1 MDAPGRATVAHP
13 FAVHTPAEAP
23 VPHRVPRSARSS
35 VGPSARSSAPPPAA
49 PLRAVSPPAVPL
61 LLGALLLAAGCA
73 GPTGGSADRASAAP
87 ARELSAAELRA
98 AAVTDAELGPGFT
111 VTVIAPGHGETGP
124 DGGRETADKPVC
136 QPLLDAVAPAAGP
149 AKAARAASASPV
161 PVPAVPYAETDLSVA
176 LAADPSGSLYGG
188 LLGYRGDRAARLQAE
203 LEGLFGPC
211 AAFAST
217 APPPP
222 ADRSRGATRTGHRLS
237 RNDTP
242 TPEGADAATGF
253 TLTNESGA
261 VVLAQRAV
269 LARVGPALVVF
280 STVGVGAE
288 PAPVPDERVVRRQ
301 VAKLRAAQKG

>member
-1 MDAPGRATVAHP
+1 M
-13 FAVHTPAEAP
+13 
-23 VPHRVPRSARSS
+23 PHRVPRPARTPR
-35 VGPSARSSAPPPAA
+35 PSRPPAPLLAA
-49 PLRAVSPPAVPL
+49 PLVA
-61 LLGALLLAAGCA
+61 GALLLAGGCA
-73 GPTGGSADRASAAP
+73 APAGGSADRAAAAP

-149 AKAARAASASPV
+149 AKAARASASPA
-161 PVPAVPYAETDLSVA
+161 PVSAVPYAETDLSVA

-203 LEGLFGPC
+203 LEGLFAPC
-211 AAFAST
+211 AEFSST

-269 LARVGPALVVF
+269 MARVGPALVVF

-288 PAPVPDERVVRRQ
+288 LAPVPDERVVRHQ

>member
-1 MDAPGRATVAHP
+1 M
-13 FAVHTPAEAP
+13 
-23 VPHRVPRSARSS
+23 PHRVPR
-35 VGPSARSSAPPPAA
+35 PSRRSAPLSAVPLPASPLLAA
-49 PLRAVSPPAVPL
+49 PLLA
-61 LLGALLLAAGCA
+61 GALLLAAGCA
-73 GPTGGSADRASAAP
+73 APAGGSADRAAAP

-149 AKAARAASASPV
+149 AKAARASASPA
-161 PVPAVPYAETDLSVA
+161 PVSAVPYAETDLSVA

-211 AAFAST
+211 AEFGST

-222 ADRSRGATRTGHRLS
+222 ADRSRGVTRTGHRLS

-288 PAPVPDERVVRRQ
+288 PAPVPDERVVRHQ
-301 VAKLRAAQKG
+301 VAKLRAAQKARES

>member
-1 MDAPGRATVAHP
+1 MPHPAPRP
-13 FAVHTPAEAP
+13 
-23 VPHRVPRSARSS
+23 SS
-35 VGPSARSSAPPPAA
+35 TRLRA
-49 PLRAVSPPAVPL
+49 PLRAAAVL
-61 LLGALLLAAGCA
+61 LVLGAAGCA
-73 GPTGGSADRASAAP
+73 DPAGGSADRAAAGAP
-87 ARELSAAELRA
+87 ARELTAAELRA
-98 AAVTDAELGPGFT
+98 AAVTEAELGPGFT

-124 DGGRETADKPVC
+124 DGGRETADRPVC

-149 AKAARAASASPV
+149 ARAGRASASPTSV
-161 PVPAVPYAETDLSVA
+161 SAVPYAETDLSVA
-176 LAADPSGSLYGG
+176 RAADPAGSLYGG

-203 LEGLFGPC
+203 LEGLFAPC
-211 AAFAST
+211 AEFAST

-222 ADRSRGATRTGHRLS
+222 AERSRGVTRTGHRLS

-253 TLTNESGA
+253 TLTNESGG

-288 PAPVPDERVVRRQ
+288 PAPAPDERVVRRQ
-301 VAKLRAAQKG
+301 VAKLRAAQKS

>member
-1 MDAPGRATVAHP
+1 M
-13 FAVHTPAEAP
+13 
-23 VPHRVPRSARSS
+23 PHRAPHPARPARPS
-35 VGPSARSSAPPPAA
+35 GPLPATQQ
-49 PLRAVSPPAVPL
+49 RAVPPLAVPL
-61 LLGALLLAAGCA
+61 LAGALLLAAGCA
-73 GPTGGSADRASAAP
+73 APAGGSSDRAAAP

-149 AKAARAASASPV
+149 AKAARASASPA
-161 PVPAVPYAETDLSVA
+161 PVSAVPYAETDLSVA

-188 LLGYRGDRAARLQAE
+188 LLGYRGDRAAKLQAE
-203 LEGLFGPC
+203 LEGLFAPC
-211 AAFAST
+211 AEFGST

-222 ADRSRGATRTGHRLS
+222 ADRSRGTTRTGHRLS

-269 LARVGPALVVF
+269 LARVGPALVMF

-288 PAPVPDERVVRRQ
+288 PAPAPDERVVRHQ
-301 VAKLRAAQKG
+301 VAKLRAAQKARKN

>member
-1 MDAPGRATVAHP
+1 M
-13 FAVHTPAEAP
+13 
-23 VPHRVPRSARSS
+23 PHRVPRPARTPR
-35 VGPSARSSAPPPAA
+35 PSRLP
-49 PLRAVSPPAVPL
+49 VPL
-61 LLGALLLAAGCA
+61 PGNPLLATPLLAGALLLAAGCA
-73 GPTGGSADRASAAP
+73 APAGGSADRATAAP

-124 DGGRETADKPVC
+124 DGGRETADRPVC

-149 AKAARAASASPV
+149 AKAARASASPA
-161 PVPAVPYAETDLSVA
+161 PVSAVPYAETDLSVA

-211 AAFAST
+211 AEFAST

-222 ADRSRGATRTGHRLS
+222 ADRSRGVTRTGHRLS

-288 PAPVPDERVVRRQ
+288 PAPAPDERVVRRQ

>member
-1 MDAPGRATVAHP
+1 MPHCAPR
-13 FAVHTPAEAP
+13 
-23 VPHRVPRSARSS
+23 
-35 VGPSARSSAPPPAA
+35 PSR
-49 PLRAVSPPAVPL
+49 PL
-61 LLGALLLAAGCA
+61 LLSAALLLAAGCA
-73 GPTGGSADRASAAP
+73 APAGGSADRAPSGAP
-87 ARELSAAELRA
+87 PRELSAAELRA
-98 AAVTDAELGPGFT
+98 AAVTDADLGPGFT
-111 VTVIAPGHGETGP
+111 VTVIAPGHGGTGP
-124 DGGRETADKPVC
+124 DGGRETADRPAC
-136 QPLLDAVAPAAGP
+136 QPLLDAVAPAAASG
-149 AKAARAASASPV
+149 RAGASPSAA

-176 LAADPSGSLYGG
+176 PAADPAGSLYGA

-211 AAFAST
+211 AEFVST

-222 ADRSRGATRTGHRLS
+222 AEKGRGVTRTGHRLS

-288 PAPVPDERVVRRQ
+288 PAPAPDERVVRRQ
-301 VAKLRAAQKG
+301 VAKLRAAQRG